1 MQPALCCTVLQ
12 DVCSLGRGICISE
25 KHPATSAGP
34 QQSVAPSMSLA
45 AAELACAVLLRARV
59 QSTSVCSC
67 CTEGTDVGCTLC
79 TPCVVLM
86 VLNVPEG

>member
-1 MQPALCCTVLQ
+1 
-12 DVCSLGRGICISE
+12 
-25 KHPATSAGP
+25 
-34 QQSVAPSMSLA
+34 MSLA
-45 AAELACAVLLRARV
+45 AAELACAVLLGARV